1 MIFRQNELA
10 NFIFS
15 INTFCLIRLVTWL
28 EVLIEV
34 VKDVGQGQ
42 IMSLI
47 VTRAAD
53 LRELP

>member
-15 INTFCLIRLVTWL
+15 INTFCLIRLGVL
-28 EVLIEV
+28 LIEV